1 MRLSE
6 KELISLIRRKLEA
19 NVTSAKVIVG
29 PGDDAAVIAQSADK
43 ALVISTDAL
52 VEGVHFSLDWATA
65 FLLGQKSLLSSISD
79 IFAMGARPQACLVS
93 LGLPAGIEPPFIED
107 LFDGMIR
114 QANRFG
120 ACIVGGNISRSE
132 RLFVDMTVTGIVH
145 PGAVITRAGAK
156 VGDSIFVT
164 GDLGGAALAVKC
176 LLERRINGQTVARV
190 ESILRGDSEAPP
202 TCSGDAGL
210 VELLAR
216 FFVPRIRADESQL
229 LAEARIC
236 TSMIDL
242 SDGIGSDLGHI
253 CQESGVGALV
263 EIESVPLF
271 DMVPVAAMTDESD
284 LTELAICGGEDYE
297 LLFTVDPGDEARLQE
312 LLGVGLRCPISKI
325 GRIISKSEGLIYL
338 SKNGECLDRFAGFDH
353 FARRAEGREQ

>member
-19 NVTSAKVIVG
+19 NVTSAEVIVG
-29 PGDDAAVIAQSADK
+29 PGDDAAVIAQCADE

-52 VEGVHFSLDWATA
+52 VEDVHFSLDWATA
-65 FLLGQKSLLSSISD
+65 FLLGVKSLLSSISD

-132 RLFVDMTVTGIVH
+132 KLFVDMTVTGLVH

-156 VGDSIFVT
+156 VGDSIYVT
-164 GDLGGAALAVKC
+164 GELGGAALAAKC

-190 ESILRGDSEAPP
+190 ESILRGDSEAPL
-202 TCSGDAGL
+202 TGSDDASL

-216 FFVPRIRADESQL
+216 FFAPRIRADESQL

-236 TSMIDL
+236 TAMIDL

-263 EIESVPLF
+263 KIDSIPLF
-271 DMVPVAAMTDESD
+271 DMVPAVAMTEESD

-297 LLFTVDPGDEARLQE
+297 LLFTVDPSDEARLQQ
-312 LLGVGLRCPISKI
+312 LFGTDLRCPISKI

-338 SKNGECLDRFAGFDH
+338 GKNGERLDRFGGFDH
-353 FARRAEGREQ
+353 FARRADGHRQ